1 MSFESDL
8 EFVYQTAK
16 SDSEDARICRQVL
29 ISLWNDGEPDGC
41 ELLKLLTLDQQCF
54 AAVSSVLQYLYS
66 RRIQLDVYMSTKQIA
81 SLATIDEV
89 DDEVVRSKNNAYS
102 HLL

>member
-8 EFVYQTAK
+8 EFVYQPAK
-16 SDSEDARICRQVL
+16 SDSADAKICRQVL

-41 ELLKLLTLDQQCF
+41 ELLKLLTLEQPCF

-66 RRIQLDVYMSTKQIA
+66 QRIQLDVYMSTKQIT
-81 SLATIDEV
+81 SLAAVDEI
-89 DDEVVRSKNNAYS
+89 DDEADRSKNNAYS